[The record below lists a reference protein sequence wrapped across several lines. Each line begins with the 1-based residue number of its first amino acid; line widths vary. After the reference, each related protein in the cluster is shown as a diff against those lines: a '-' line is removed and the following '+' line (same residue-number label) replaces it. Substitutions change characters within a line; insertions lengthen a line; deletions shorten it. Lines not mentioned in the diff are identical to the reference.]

1 MSILKVNSIN
11 HTGDGNVSIGNTTGG
26 VISVGNTTGVNVVG
40 VLTATNLDYATAP
53 YNAVINGNT
62 RSLATRPFILP

>member
-40 VLTATNLDYATAP
+40 V
-53 YNAVINGNT
+53 
-62 RSLATRPFILP
+62 